1 MAKKEHIA
9 LVCINLHFI
18 IILEYRL
25 KTDIASI
32 ASLNGSQ
39 SAQDAAGL
47 SMWVVANV

>member
-18 IILEYRL
+18 IILEYIL

-32 ASLNGSQ
+32 ALLNGSQ

-47 SMWVVANV
+47 RMQLVMDV